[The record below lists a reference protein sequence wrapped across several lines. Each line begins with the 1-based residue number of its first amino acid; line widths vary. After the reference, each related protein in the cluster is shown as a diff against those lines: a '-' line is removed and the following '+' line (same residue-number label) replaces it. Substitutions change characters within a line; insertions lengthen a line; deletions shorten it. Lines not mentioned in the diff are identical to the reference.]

1 MFTFWTPRVHLSFTH
16 GYPHRRKTV
25 PGRTI
30 AGQRATGLITPC
42 DKRYTHKE
50 NPDMQLRGVKY
61 VATVGG
67 AVAVALLAACSSG
80 SSSSSSSS
88 SASTGATSAPA
99 ATTSSA
105 AAASGTLNGAGS
117 TFQLT
122 FQQAA
127 ISAYKSVASGATVN
141 YDGVGSGSGRADL
154 YAGTVGY
161 AGSDSTIPATEE
173 SKLNGKK
180 VLYFPVLIGPI
191 DVAYNLPGISNLKLS
206 PSVISQIFQAK
217 ITTWNDPAIKAIN
230 SGVNLPSTPI
240 TLAVRSDS
248 SGTTQNFTLFL
259 QDAVGSAWSLGSSST
274 VKWPSTAHAASGNGG
289 VATTIKSTTGAI
301 GYVDYATAK
310 ASSLTGASIENKA
323 GQFVAPSTSAAST
336 AAAGVTIASNL
347 TFHAVW
353 ASTDPGAYPITYQSW
368 DIVYA
373 TQPNANDVALLKGY
387 LGFVLGSQGQALLA
401 PLNYAPLPSNLDSMA
416 TAQLSQITS

>member
-1 MFTFWTPRVHLSFTH
+1 LP
-16 GYPHRRKTV
+16 
-25 PGRTI
+25 
-30 AGQRATGLITPC
+30 ANRATGLITAC

-67 AVAVALLAACSSG
+67 AAAVALLAACSSSP
-80 SSSSSSSS
+80 SSSTS
-88 SASTGATSAPA
+88 STGATSAPA
-99 ATTSSA
+99 STSSSA

-127 ISAYKSVASGATVN
+127 TSAYKSVASGTTVN

-154 YAGTVGY
+154 YAGTVNY
-161 AGSDSTIPATEE
+161 AGSDSTIPSTEE
-173 SKLNGKK
+173 AKLNGRK

-191 DVAYNLPGISNLKLS
+191 DVAYNLPGISNLKLT
-206 PSVISQIFQAK
+206 PKVISDIFQAK
-217 ITTWNDPAIKAIN
+217 VTTWNASEIKSIN
-230 SGVNLPSTPI
+230 PGVNLPSTPI

-259 QDAVGSAWSLGSSST
+259 QDAVGSAWALGSSST

-289 VATTIKSTTGAI
+289 VATTIKTTAGAI
-301 GYVDYATAK
+301 GYVDFATAQ
-310 ASSLTGASIENKA
+310 ASSLTGASIQNKA
-323 GQFVAPSTSAAST
+323 GQFVAPSTTAASA
-336 AAAGVTIASNL
+336 AAAGVTVKPDL

-353 ASTDPGAYPITYQSW
+353 ASTDPSAYPITYQSW

-387 LGFVLGSQGQALLA
+387 LGFLLGSQGQALLD
-401 PLNYAPLPSNLDSMA
+401 PLHYAPLPSNIDSMA

>member
-1 MFTFWTPRVHLSFTH
+1 R
-16 GYPHRRKTV
+16 GRK
-25 PGRTI
+25 
-30 AGQRATGLITPC
+30 
-42 DKRYTHKE
+42 H
-50 NPDMQLRGVKY
+50 

-67 AVAVALLAACSSG
+67 AVAVALLAACSS
-80 SSSSSSSS
+80 SSSSSSS
-88 SASTGATSAPA
+88 STGATSAPA
-99 ATTSSA
+99 ATSSS

-127 ISAYKSVASGATVN
+127 ISGYKSVASGVTVN

-154 YAGTVGY
+154 YAGTVNY

-206 PSVISQIFQAK
+206 PKVISDIFQAK
-217 ITTWNDPAIKAIN
+217 VTTWNASEIKSIN
-230 SGVNLPSTPI
+230 PGVNLPSTPI

-259 QDAVGSAWSLGSSST
+259 QDAVGSAWALGSSST

-289 VATTIKSTTGAI
+289 VATTIKSTAGAI
-301 GYVDYATAK
+301 GYVDYSTAQ
-310 ASSLTGASIENKA
+310 ASNLTAASVENKA
-323 GQFVAPSTSAAST
+323 GKFVAPSTTAASA
-336 AAAGVTIASNL
+336 AAAGVTVKPDL

-353 ASTDPGAYPITYQSW
+353 ASTDPTAYPITYQSW

-373 TQPNANDVALLKGY
+373 VQPNATDVSLLKGY
-387 LGFVLGSQGQALLA
+387 LGFLLGQQGQALLA
-401 PLNYAPLPSNLDSMA
+401 PLHYAPLPSNIDSMA

>member
-1 MFTFWTPRVHLSFTH
+1 
-16 GYPHRRKTV
+16 
-25 PGRTI
+25 
-30 AGQRATGLITPC
+30 
-42 DKRYTHKE
+42 
-50 NPDMQLRGVKY
+50 MQLRGVKY

-67 AVAVALLAACSSG
+67 AVAVSLLAACSSG
-80 SSSSSSSS
+80 SSSSSSS
-88 SASTGATSAPA
+88 TGATSAPA
-99 ATTSSA
+99 ATSSSA

-154 YAGTVGY
+154 YSGTVNY
-161 AGSDSTIPATEE
+161 AGSDSTIPSTEE
-173 SKLNGKK
+173 SKLNGRK

-191 DVAYNLPGISNLKLS
+191 DVAYNLPGISNLKLT
-206 PSVISQIFQAK
+206 PTLISEIFQAK
-217 ITTWNDPAIKAIN
+217 ITTWNDPAIKAVN

-259 QDAVGSAWSLGSSST
+259 KDAVGSAWALGSSST
-274 VKWPSTAHAASGNGG
+274 IKWPSTAHAASGNGG
-289 VATTIKSTTGAI
+289 VATTIKTTAGAI
-301 GYVDYATAK
+301 GYVDYATAQ
-310 ASSLTGASIENKA
+310 ASGLTGASVENKA
-323 GQFVAPSTSAAST
+323 GQFVAPSTAAASA
-336 AAAGVTIASNL
+336 AAAGVPVASDL

-353 ASTDPGAYPITYQSW
+353 ASTDPSAYPITYQSW

-373 TQPNANDVALLKGY
+373 VQPNANDVSLLKGY
-387 LGFVLGSQGQALLA
+387 LGFLIGQQGQALLA
-401 PLNYAPLPSNLDSMA
+401 PLHYAPLPSNIDSMA

>member
-1 MFTFWTPRVHLSFTH
+1 
-16 GYPHRRKTV
+16 
-25 PGRTI
+25 
-30 AGQRATGLITPC
+30 
-42 DKRYTHKE
+42 
-50 NPDMQLRGVKY
+50 MQLRGRKH

-67 AVAVALLAACSSG
+67 AVAVALLAACSS
-80 SSSSSSSS
+80 SSSSSSS
-88 SASTGATSAPA
+88 STGATSAPA
-99 ATTSSA
+99 ATSSS

-122 FQQAA
+122 FQQAG
-127 ISAYKSVASGATVN
+127 ISAYKSVASGVTVN

-154 YAGTVGY
+154 YAGTVNY
-161 AGSDSTIPATEE
+161 AGSDSTIPSTEQA
-173 SKLNGKK
+173 KLNGKK

-206 PSVISQIFQAK
+206 PKVISDIFQAK
-217 ITTWNDPAIKAIN
+217 VTTWNASEIKSIN
-230 SGVNLPSTPI
+230 PGVNLPSTPI

-259 QDAVGSAWSLGSSST
+259 QDAVGSAWALGSSST

-289 VATTIKSTTGAI
+289 VATTIKSTAGAI
-301 GYVDYATAK
+301 GYVDYSTAQ
-310 ASSLTGASIENKA
+310 ASGLTGASVENKA
-323 GQFVAPSTSAAST
+323 GQFVAPSTTAASA
-336 AAAGVTIASNL
+336 AAAGVTVKPDL

-353 ASTDPGAYPITYQSW
+353 ASTDPTAYPITYQSW

-373 TQPNANDVALLKGY
+373 VQPNATDVSLLKGY
-387 LGFVLGSQGQALLA
+387 LGFLLGQQGQALLA
-401 PLNYAPLPSNLDSMA
+401 PLHYAPLPSNIDSMA

>member
-1 MFTFWTPRVHLSFTH
+1 LP
-16 GYPHRRKTV
+16 
-25 PGRTI
+25 
-30 AGQRATGLITPC
+30 ANRATGLITAC

-67 AVAVALLAACSSG
+67 AVAVALLAACSS
-80 SSSSSSSS
+80 SSSSSTS
-88 SASTGATSAPA
+88 STGATTAPA
-99 ATTSSA
+99 STSSA
-105 AAASGTLNGAGS
+105 AAASGTVNGAGS

-127 ISAYKSVASGATVN
+127 ISAYKSTASGVTVN

-154 YAGTVGY
+154 YAGTVNY
-161 AGSDSTIPATEE
+161 AGSDSTIPPTEE

-206 PSVISQIFQAK
+206 PKVISDIFQAK
-217 ITTWNDPAIKAIN
+217 VTTWNAPEIASIN
-230 SGVNLPSTPI
+230 SGVKLPSTPI
-240 TLAVRSDS
+240 SLAVRSDS

-259 QDAVGSAWSLGSSST
+259 QDAVGSAWALGSSST
-274 VKWPSTAHAASGNGG
+274 IKWPSTAHAASGNGG
-289 VATTIKSTTGAI
+289 VATTIKSTAGAI
-301 GYVDYATAK
+301 GYVDYATAQ
-310 ASSLTGASIENKA
+310 ASGLTGASVQNKA
-323 GQFVAPSTSAAST
+323 GQFVAPSTTAASA
-336 AAAGVTIASNL
+336 AAAGVTVKPDL

-353 ASTDPGAYPITYQSW
+353 SSTDPSAYPITYQSW

-373 TQPNANDVALLKGY
+373 TQPNANDVSLLKAY
-387 LGFVLGSQGQALLA
+387 LGFLLGQQGQALLS
-401 PLNYAPLPSNLDSMA
+401 PLHYAPLPSNIDSMA

>member
-1 MFTFWTPRVHLSFTH
+1 LP
-16 GYPHRRKTV
+16 
-25 PGRTI
+25 
-30 AGQRATGLITPC
+30 ANRATGLITAC

-67 AVAVALLAACSSG
+67 AVAVALLAACSS
-80 SSSSSSSS
+80 SSSSSTS
-88 SASTGATSAPA
+88 STGATSAPA
-99 ATTSSA
+99 ATTSA

-127 ISAYKSVASGATVN
+127 ISAYKSVASGVTVN

-154 YAGTVGY
+154 YSNTVNY
-161 AGSDSTIPATEE
+161 AGSDSTVPSKEE
-173 SKLNGKK
+173 SKLNGRK

-206 PSVISQIFQAK
+206 PKVISDIFQAK
-217 ITTWNDPAIKAIN
+217 VTTWNASEIKSIN
-230 SGVNLPSTPI
+230 PGVNLPSTPI

-259 QDAVGSAWSLGSSST
+259 QDAVGSAWALGSSST
-274 VKWPSTAHAASGNGG
+274 IKWPSTAHAASGNGG
-289 VATTIKSTTGAI
+289 VATTIKSTAGAI
-301 GYVDYATAK
+301 GYVDYATAQ
-310 ASSLTGASIENKA
+310 ASGLTGASVQNKA
-323 GQFVAPSTSAAST
+323 GQFVAPSTTAASA
-336 AAAGVTIASNL
+336 AAAGVTVKPDL

-353 ASTDPGAYPITYQSW
+353 ESTDPSAYPITYQSW

-373 TQPNANDVALLKGY
+373 TQPNATDVSLLKAY
-387 LGFVLGSQGQALLA
+387 LGFLLGQQGQALLA
-401 PLNYAPLPSNLDSMA
+401 PLHYAPLPSNIDSMA

>member
-1 MFTFWTPRVHLSFTH
+1 LSIAVLRAGPLTAARL
-16 GYPHRRKTV
+16 YPDARF
-25 PGRTI
+25 
-30 AGQRATGLITPC
+30 AGHWATGLITAC
-42 DKRYTHKE
+42 EKRYTHKE
-50 NPDMQLRGVKY
+50 NPDMQLRGRKH

-67 AVAVALLAACSSG
+67 AVAVALLAACSS
-80 SSSSSSSS
+80 SSSPATSSP
-88 SASTGATSAPA
+88 GATSAPA

-105 AAASGTLNGAGS
+105 AAVSGKLNGAGS

-127 ISAYKSVASGATVN
+127 ISAFKSVQSGVTVN

-154 YAGTVGY
+154 YANTVNY
-161 AGSDSTIPATEE
+161 AGSDSTIPSTEK

-180 VLYFPVLIGPI
+180 VLYFPILIGPI
-191 DVAYNLPGISNLKLS
+191 DLAYNLQGVSNLKLT
-206 PSVISQIFQAK
+206 PTLISEIFQAK
-217 ITTWNDPAIKAIN
+217 ITSWNDPAIKAAN
-230 SGVNLPSTPI
+230 PGVTLPSTPI

-274 VKWPSTAHAASGNGG
+274 IKWPSTAHAAAGNGG
-289 VATTIKSTTGAI
+289 VATVVKSTPGAI
-301 GYVDYATAK
+301 GYVDFSTAQ
-310 ASSLTGASIENKA
+310 ASGLSAASVENKS
-323 GQFVAPSTSAAST
+323 GKFVAPSTTAASA
-336 AAAGVTIASNL
+336 AAAGVTVASDL

-353 ASTDPGAYPITYQSW
+353 ASTDPTAYPITYQTW

-373 TQPNANDVALLKGY
+373 QQPNATDAALLKAY
-387 LGFVLGSQGQALLA
+387 LGFLLGQQGQALLE
-401 PLNYAPLPSNLDSMA
+401 PLHYATLPSNIDSMA

>member
-1 MFTFWTPRVHLSFTH
+1 LP
-16 GYPHRRKTV
+16 
-25 PGRTI
+25 
-30 AGQRATGLITPC
+30 ANRAAGLITAC

-50 NPDMQLRGVKY
+50 NPDMQLRGRKHV
-61 VATVGG
+61 VTVGG
-67 AVAVALLAACSSG
+67 AVAVALLAACSS

-88 SASTGATSAPA
+88 SGATSAPA

-105 AAASGTLNGAGS
+105 AAASGKLNGAGS

-127 ISAYKSVASGATVN
+127 ISAYKSVASGVTVN

-154 YAGTVGY
+154 YSGTVNY
-161 AGSDSTIPATEE
+161 AGSDSTIPTTEQ

-180 VLYFPVLIGPI
+180 VLYFPILIGPI
-191 DVAYNLPGISNLKLS
+191 DMAYNLPGISNLKLT
-206 PSVISQIFQAK
+206 PKVISDIFQAK
-217 ITTWNDPAIKAIN
+217 VTTWNASEIKSIN
-230 SGVNLPSTPI
+230 PGVNLPSTPI
-240 TLAVRSDS
+240 TLAVRSDG

-259 QDAVGSAWSLGSSST
+259 QDAVGSAWALGSSST

-289 VATTIKSTTGAI
+289 VATVVKSTAGAI
-301 GYVDYATAK
+301 GYVDYSTAQ
-310 ASSLTGASIENKA
+310 ASGLSAASVQNKA
-323 GQFVAPSTSAAST
+323 GQFVAPSTTAASA
-336 AAAGVTIASNL
+336 AAAGVTVKPDL

-353 ASTDPGAYPITYQSW
+353 GSTDPTAYPITYQTW

-373 TQPNANDVALLKGY
+373 QQPSATDASLLKAY
-387 LGFVLGSQGQALLA
+387 LGFLLGQQGQALLA
-401 PLNYAPLPSNLDSMA
+401 PLHYAPLPSNIDSMA